1 MKKILMILALISG
14 QILTAQTVTGN
25 VKDESG
31 AALPGVNVI
40 IKNTSMGVVTDFDGN
55 YSIDVDL
62 DTILVFSYIG
72 YTSQEVVISG
82 QDTVNITLLE
92 GVLLEEIVMTGSRT
106 PARSNTD
113 SPLPIDVVGV
123 KELTS
128 TCNGLSLSLS
138 PINLLN
144 A

>member
-62 DTILVFSYIG
+62 DTILVFSYICAL
-72 YTSQEVVISG
+72 V
-82 QDTVNITLLE
+82 
-92 GVLLEEIVMTGSRT
+92 
-106 PARSNTD
+106 
-113 SPLPIDVVGV
+113 
-123 KELTS
+123 
-128 TCNGLSLSLS
+128 
-138 PINLLN
+138 
-144 A
+144 